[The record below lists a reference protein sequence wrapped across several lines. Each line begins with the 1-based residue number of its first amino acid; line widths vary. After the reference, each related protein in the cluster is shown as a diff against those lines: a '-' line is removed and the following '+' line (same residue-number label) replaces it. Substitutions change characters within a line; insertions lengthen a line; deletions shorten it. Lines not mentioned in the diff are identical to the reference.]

1 MSVQNHVVCD
11 NVGLIDMRD
20 GAVTEIPE
28 ITDFMGIGSG
38 GAQDVVVGNLGK
50 SVNPQAAA
58 AWSVA
63 GAQLWR
69 RDDLVL
75 DHSAVGGAWAVARRS
90 GSQTSYEVISLTD
103 GATLSSLDLP
113 ARA

>member
-1 MSVQNHVVCD
+1 MCRFFLRILSVSFPYR
-11 NVGLIDMRD
+11 LY

-28 ITDFMGIGSG
+28 TTDFMGIGLG
-38 GAQDVVVGNLGK
+38 EAQDVVVGNLGK

-75 DHSAVGGAWAVARRS
+75 DHSAVGGAWAV
-90 GSQTSYEVISLTD
+90 D
-103 GATLSSLDLP
+103 
-113 ARA
+113 